1 MKIKW
6 IESKTDVYK
15 LFRSICEAAVVIAVI
30 VVLLKVFLVSNR
42 YEPYDAGNPAVV
54 SGEDKGFLCISYFGI
69 DRNGTDTLVSTTDL
83 QEQLQALHNSG
94 YVTITQQDVIDY
106 YEKGKALPDKALLL
120 VFEDGRT
127 DTAIFSQPI
136 LERENYKASMCSY
149 GSNLS
154 SRDSKMLKGKDLL
167 NLEENSFWENG
178 TNGYRLSY
186 INVFDRYH
194 TFLGEMNSLEYNAVK
209 AYLGRE
215 YNHYLMD
222 YLRDE
227 NYMPIESYSTMKE
240 RISYDYELMEKTY
253 MEQLGYVPRLY
264 ILMHSN
270 TDMFGNNKRVSE
282 VNEENMT
289 RLFAMN
295 INREGFALNTAESD
309 IYDLTRLQSQAYWS
323 TNHLL
328 MRIWDDLEEADKSS
342 IRFVTG
348 EKSRRAYW
356 DTRVGASEFKQNVIY
371 LTSLPDG
378 RGLLVLKDSDMYQDV
393 AVSVTLTGN
402 YGGEQT
408 IYLRQQEDSGENI
421 GVTFCE
427 KELVV
432 TQAGEELARINLDE
446 LMQVTYLSVEEDK
459 RDALAKEY
467 EVRADNARTL
477 EESWAYDLEKAEVE
491 KQEAAT
497 VEDGAE
503 PYIPVIEANQAGEW
517 EVTIK
522 LQENK
527 LRVTVNDFVALED
540 LEVSLTDAG
549 KVLLEA
555 KTLEEEEYRQRNL
568 TDDVYEGRFEDLVI
582 QDLSQDTPEVL
593 YDNCLHGFEKVKYV
607 VGGYWTRIVNWF
619 ITNL

>member
-1 MKIKW
+1 MKMKW

-15 LFRSICEAAVVIAVI
+15 LFRSICEAVVVIAVI

-328 MRIWDDLEEADKSS
+328 MRIWDDLEEADKSN

-408 IYLRQQEDSGENI
+408 IYLRQQEDSEENI

>member
-15 LFRSICEAAVVIAVI
+15 LFRSICEAVVVIAVI

-328 MRIWDDLEEADKSS
+328 MRIWDDLEEADKSN

>member
-1 MKIKW
+1 MKRKW

-15 LFRSICEAAVVIAVI
+15 LLRSVCEAAVVMAVV
-30 VVLLKVFLVSNR
+30 VVLLKVFLVIDR
-42 YEPYDAGNPAVV
+42 YEPYDGSDPEVV

-69 DRNGTDTLVSTTDL
+69 DRNGTDTLVSTADL
-83 QEQLQALHNSG
+83 QEQLQALHDSG

-167 NLEENSFWENG
+167 NLEESSFWENG

-194 TFLGEMNSLEYNAVK
+194 TFLGEMNSLEYNAAK

-240 RISYDYELMEKTY
+240 RISYDYELMEQTY
-253 MEQLGYVPRLY
+253 EKQLGYVPKLY

-270 TDMFGNNKRVSE
+270 TDRFGNNKRVSE

-323 TNHLL
+323 TNHFL
-328 MRIWDDLEEADKSS
+328 MRIWDDLEEEDKSN

-348 EKSRRAYW
+348 EESRRAYW

-378 RGLLVLKDSDMYQDV
+378 RGLLSLKDSDTYQDV
-393 AVSVTLTGN
+393 EVSVTLTGN

-432 TQAGEELARINLDE
+432 TQAGEELARIHLDE

-477 EESWAYDLEKAEVE
+477 EESWAYDREKAEVE

-503 PYIPVIEANQAGEW
+503 PYIPVIESNQAGKW
-517 EVTIK
+517 EVAIK

-527 LRVTVNDFVALED
+527 LSVTVNDFVALKD

-555 KTLEEEEYRQRNL
+555 KTLQEEEYRQRNL
-568 TDDVYEGRFEDLVI
+568 TDDVYEGRFEDMVI
-582 QDLSQDTPEVL
+582 KDISREKEEVL
-593 YDNCLHGFEKVKYV
+593 YDNCLHGLEKAKYII
-607 VGGYWTRIVNWF
+607 GGYWTRIVNWF

>member
-15 LFRSICEAAVVIAVI
+15 LFRSICEAVVVIAVI

-167 NLEENSFWENG
+167 NLEESSFWENG

-328 MRIWDDLEEADKSS
+328 MRIWDDLEEADKSN

-378 RGLLVLKDSDMYQDV
+378 RGLLVLKDSDMYQNV

>member
-167 NLEENSFWENG
+167 NLEESSFWENG

-328 MRIWDDLEEADKSS
+328 MRIWDDLEEADKSN

-568 TDDVYEGRFEDLVI
+568 TDDVYEGRFKDLVI